1 MQHGQQMLA
10 RIAPQSFTQ
19 TRKFELPLQA
29 HVLAYLPSF
38 TFCWLL
44 FNPTSFT
51 PLTFNLWTCRT
62 NFKLPLSRV
71 STPPLVQDS
80 SHAPDSTELPLTDV
94 AFLSPF
100 TDHLNNFDTTT
111 RLTTIR
117 MASLET
123 LKKALREDA
132 ETVPSSARLPLTDEQ
147 YSAGFKIF
155 KDGRAKSYHEFII
168 PQLSTLMETLINA
181 RSRISVLEI
190 GPGPE
195 SVLGLLPE
203 KQRRLIRSY
212 TAIEPNKLFAS
223 RLESCLLEDES
234 LLPGL
239 DRPPTVRPRSF
250 RARAGPEALGHDK
263 FDLILFCH
271 SMYGMEPKR
280 DYIER
285 ALGMLLDN
293 DEQLP
298 GDGLVVVFHQEGI
311 HFNGLVCHRT
321 ALFPTGTVSIS
332 NECAKVD
339 SFVKFVSGCTVEGQ
353 GDVVKVTAE
362 GNRALLCR
370 SLDRS
375 EGDRLIVSAPEVM
388 IAFTRHAAS
397 LPELISQMRSLFTK
411 PRRRVKNTEAR
422 LCSPAA
428 LMVPTE
434 ISHIQACV
442 RWANQHRAQLT
453 VIGGSHSG
461 HCIVPNVVAIDMCS
475 FNNVHVAP
483 TAAGV
488 SLIIAE
494 AGANAGD
501 IINKGMTEG
510 LTVPLGSRPSVG
522 AGLWLQG
529 GIGHLARMYGLTC
542 DSVVGAVL
550 VSADSG
556 DIVHVGSVPSR
567 FQPAGSSRPR
577 ADLERDILWAIKGAG
592 TNFGVV
598 VSVVFRSC
606 PVSTFLVRSWK
617 FPLFNDAEARHRV
630 RRFDKEIAGKLPRK
644 CSSDAY
650 LYHDADTDKLHLGV
664 TIYQVSAIVD
674 GSEDPLPLNTQLS
687 PAHETQLSNQYS
699 LETQFSSRI
708 KGVLGPAAETR
719 VVDCNG
725 LFETDMYMSGMQ
737 GGHGGG
743 KTSSFKRC
751 VFLKAI
757 GSADTTLQAM
767 VDAMNMRPTAL
778 CYLHLLHGGGSEGVV
793 HNVRSDATAFGCRDW
808 DFACVVTGVWLRD
821 QDSSDEPRQ
830 VQQWVYDVVTSLLT
844 LDSCSGVYPADLGPD
859 PRDTSLA
866 LKAFGPNRPCLA
878 HLKKAL
884 DPHNTMAYACP
895 LPKEPKAPELIILV
909 TGQHGAGKDYCADL
923 WTSFFQTDQKSLA
936 TRSVSISTAIKREYA
951 EASGANLKRLLTERE
966 YKEEHRPALTA
977 FWEKRVG
984 ERQNLAEETF
994 INCVYNAAVDDVDV
1008 LLITGMRDEAPVAK
1022 VSHLVPNSR
1031 VVEVHVRA
1039 DNETMRQ
1046 RRSMMPPA
1054 SSDDSFDAAPKTLNY
1069 IPDFIFDNNASGDI
1083 NVKNFAARYLV
1094 PYSGE
1099 RDDLRR
1105 LESMIRCV
1113 PNFPRQG
1120 VDFRHVLGISQ
1131 QPGGIQL
1138 VTALLKTQFGGNWA
1152 DIDAIVS
1159 CESGGF
1165 IFASALAGHGVD
1177 VPLVMIRKAGKLPPP
1192 VVSVAKGQSNI
1203 SHASSESTGSGSS
1216 GVESSYSKDSGDEE
1230 EERVEIERHAIR
1242 DPGGASVLVVD
1253 DVLASGR
1260 TLCAVLSLL
1269 REVGVEAERISVM
1282 VVAEFPVH
1290 RGRKALREAGFG
1302 QVRVQSLLVFGGV

>member
-1 MQHGQQMLA
+1 
-10 RIAPQSFTQ
+10 
-19 TRKFELPLQA
+19 
-29 HVLAYLPSF
+29 
-38 TFCWLL
+38 
-44 FNPTSFT
+44 
-51 PLTFNLWTCRT
+51 
-62 NFKLPLSRV
+62 
-71 STPPLVQDS
+71 
-80 SHAPDSTELPLTDV
+80 
-94 AFLSPF
+94 
-100 TDHLNNFDTTT
+100 
-111 RLTTIR
+111 
-117 MASLET
+117 MATLER

-155 KDGRAKSYHEFII
+155 KDGRAKSYHEFIV
-168 PQLSTLMETLINA
+168 PQISTLMQPLINA

-212 TAIEPNKLFAS
+212 TAIEPNKLFTS
-223 RLESCLLEDES
+223 PLEDCLLGKES

-250 RARAGPEALGHDK
+250 RARARPEALGDDK

-280 DYIER
+280 DCIER

-298 GDGLVVVFHQEGI
+298 GDGLVVVFHQERI
-311 HFNGLVCHRT
+311 HFDGLVCHRT

-339 SFVKFVSGCTVEGQ
+339 SFVQFVSGCTVEGH
-353 GDVVKVTAE
+353 GDVAKVTAE

-370 SLDRS
+370 SLGRP
-375 EGDRLIVSAPEVM
+375 EGDRLIFSAPEVM
-388 IAFTRHAAS
+388 IAFTRHAAT
-397 LPELISQMRSLFTK
+397 LPELISQMPSLFTK
-411 PRRRVKNTEAR
+411 PRRKVKNSEAR

-428 LMVPTE
+428 LVVPTE

-442 RWANQHRAQLT
+442 RWANQNRAELT

-501 IINKGMTEG
+501 IVSKGMTEG
-510 LTVPLGSRPSVG
+510 LAVPLGSRPSVG

-529 GIGHLARMYGLTC
+529 GIGHLSRMYGLTC
-542 DSVVGAVL
+542 DFVVGAVL
-550 VSADSG
+550 VSGDSG
-556 DIVHVGSVPSR
+556 DIVHVGSVPTR
-567 FQPAGSSRPR
+567 FQPTGSSRPR

-598 VSVVFRSC
+598 VSVVFRSS
-606 PVSTFLVRSWK
+606 PVTTFLVRSWK

-664 TIYQVSAIVD
+664 TIYQVSDIVD
-674 GSEDPLPLNTQLS
+674 GSEDPLPLNTQ
-687 PAHETQLSNQYS
+687 
-699 LETQFSSRI
+699 I

-821 QDSSDEPRQ
+821 QDNSDEPRQ
-830 VQQWVYDVVTSLLT
+830 VQQWVYDVVTNLLT

-859 PRDTSLA
+859 PRDASLA
-866 LKAFGPNRPCLA
+866 LKAFGPNQPCLA

-923 WTSFFQTDQKSLA
+923 WTSFFQTEQKSLT

-951 EASGANLKRLLTERE
+951 EASGADLNRLLTERE

-977 FWEKRVG
+977 FWEKKVG
-984 ERQNLAEETF
+984 ERQNLGKETF
-994 INCVYNAAVDDVDV
+994 LNCVYNAAVDDVDV

-1046 RRSMMPPA
+1046 RRSLGALPPA
-1054 SSDDSFDAAPKTLNY
+1054 SSDDSFDAAPRTLNY
-1069 IPDFIFDNNASGDI
+1069 IPDFIFDNNVSGDI

-1094 PYSGE
+1094 TYSGK

-1138 VTALLKTQFGGNWA
+1138 VTALLKTHFRGNWA

-1177 VPLVMIRKAGKLPPP
+1177 VPLVIIRKAGKLPPP

-1203 SHASSESTGSGSS
+1203 SHASSEST
-1216 GVESSYSKDSGDEE
+1216 
-1230 EERVEIERHAIR
+1230 EERVEMERHAIPA
-1242 DPGGASVLVVD
+1242 PGGASVLVVD

-1260 TLCAVLSLL
+1260 TLSAVLSLL
-1269 REVGVEAERISVM
+1269 REVGVEAGRISVM

-1290 RGRKALREAGFG
+1290 CGRKALREAGFG